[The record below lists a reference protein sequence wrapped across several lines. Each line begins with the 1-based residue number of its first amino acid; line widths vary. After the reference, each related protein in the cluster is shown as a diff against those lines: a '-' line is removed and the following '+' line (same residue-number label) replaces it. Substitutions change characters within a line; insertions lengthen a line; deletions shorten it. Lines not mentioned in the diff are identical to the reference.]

1 MHLGFYIIAPM
12 KVLCAELYII
22 LLLLLGPGGT
32 SGVNLSDTQHQRSLH
47 GYYQTN
53 NKEVAARL
61 EYLHHG

>member
-1 MHLGFYIIAPM
+1 MHLGFYIIPPM

-22 LLLLLGPGGT
+22 LLLLEAAGT

-61 EYLHHG
+61 E

>member
-1 MHLGFYIIAPM
+1 M

-22 LLLLLGPGGT
+22 LLLLEAAGT

-61 EYLHHG
+61 E